1 MATVPQYGISV
12 VVPAH
17 NEERRIAQV
26 LRELEG
32 LAREV
37 VVVDDASAD
46 ATSTVAGTQGALVIR
61 HERQTGYL
69 GAVATGIRAASCPVV
84 VLIDADGEYDP
95 ADIPT
100 IAAPVLKGEADLVL
114 GARPRKPRW
123 SEAVLNWLTNLRV
136 PGDSGTG
143 LRALS
148 RQLALTLPMT
158 GKCVCGTSLLE
169 PYLLG
174 ARIEQRPVRLRAV
187 NKKRRAQWKHC
198 LQLFYVL
205 RLLIARRQRHD
216 FSVEKEM
223 S

>member
-1 MATVPQYGISV
+1 MATVSQYDISV

-26 LRELEG
+26 LRELDG

-37 VVVDDASAD
+37 VVVDDASTD
-46 ATSTVAGTQGALVIR
+46 ATATVAGTQGALVIR
-61 HERQTGYL
+61 HQRQTGYL
-69 GAVATGIRAASCPVV
+69 GAIATGIRAASCPVV

-123 SEAVLNWLTNLRV
+123 SEAVLNWLANLRV

-143 LRALS
+143 LRAIS
-148 RQLALTLPMT
+148 RKLALTVPMT

-174 ARIEQRPVRLRAV
+174 ARIEQRPIQLRPV
-187 NKKRRAQWKHC
+187 NKKRRAQWKHFV
-198 LQLFYVL
+198 QLFYVL
-205 RLLIARRQRHD
+205 RLLIARRQRHGI
-216 FSVEKEM
+216 SVM

>member
-1 MATVPQYGISV
+1 VATILPFDISV

-17 NEERRIAQV
+17 NEEGRIAQV
-26 LRELEG
+26 LRELQG

-37 VVVDDASAD
+37 VVVDDASTD
-46 ATSTVAGTQGALVIR
+46 ATAAVAGTHAALVVR
-61 HERQTGYL
+61 HQRQTGYL
-69 GAVATGIRAASCPVV
+69 GAVASGIRVASCPVV

-95 ADIPT
+95 RDIPLL
-100 IAAPVLKGEADLVL
+100 AAPILNGEADLVL
-114 GARPRKPRW
+114 GARHRKPRW
-123 SEAVLNWLTNLRV
+123 SEAVLNWLANLRV

-143 LRALS
+143 IRALS
-148 RQLALTLPMT
+148 RKLALALPMT

-174 ARIEQRPVRLRAV
+174 ARIEQRPVRLRPV
-187 NKKRRAQWKHC
+187 NKRRRVQWKHS

-205 RLLIARRQRHD
+205 RLLIARRQSHAFRAGNR
-216 FSVEKEM
+216 S